1 MGKIK
6 NILLSGYFGFGNFG
20 DEAIF
25 AVMKRRFE
33 RLGLNV
39 FSLVKNPAV
48 CHEFSRSHFKDVVKA
63 IWSSDIVLNGGG
75 GLLQDK
81 TSMKSIV
88 YYLSILFLSEKFHK
102 KSVCFAQGI
111 GPINKSLSKLLL
123 RYVLNNADFITVR
136 DKYSE
141 NVLRESGVTNK
152 NLFVTADVAF
162 LFDDEEEIFLPFEN
176 FILYSP
182 GKAIRM
188 PKKETLISVGRSI
201 QKETGLPVIVVP
213 FYPARDGAL
222 AKEVAD
228 ELKAY
233 FVIPEKIAQY
243 PYIVKKSS
251 FVVGMRYHSV
261 LFSILKHRAFI
272 GMPYDP
278 KVKALTDEAGI
289 KSIDSY
295 ENLNLHDFMEVFRYN
310 FSHRDEIEEH
320 LRSET
325 TVFKKKAEE
334 NFELFRKKFL
344 DRRDS

>member
-33 RLGLNV
+33 KLGLNV
-39 FSLVKNPAV
+39 FSLVKNPV
-48 CHEFSRSHFKDVVKA
+48 GCHEFSRSRFKDIVRA
-63 IWSSDIVLNGGG
+63 IWNSDIVLNGGG

-102 KSVCFAQGI
+102 KSACFAQGI